1 MTKQLFVVTRSV
13 SRHSLHDGHR
23 GTVPSVTTLAGV
35 LRLAHV
41 PAELLLDVGL
51 GIDGPAERAH
61 RDVEFT
67 AAECTDCND
76 RSRAKPNASL
86 DGRECGMCRKTPS
99 SGAL

>member
-1 MTKQLFVVTRSV
+1 V
-13 SRHSLHDGHR
+13 SILSKVLPKSPGCL
-23 GTVPSVTTLAGV
+23 SVTTLAGV

-61 RDVEFT
+61 RDFEFT

-76 RSRAKPNASL
+76 RRGAKPL
-86 DGRECGMCRKTPS
+86 DDLKI
-99 SGAL
+99 ALVRRVVLLYHRPETSDFSKCIV